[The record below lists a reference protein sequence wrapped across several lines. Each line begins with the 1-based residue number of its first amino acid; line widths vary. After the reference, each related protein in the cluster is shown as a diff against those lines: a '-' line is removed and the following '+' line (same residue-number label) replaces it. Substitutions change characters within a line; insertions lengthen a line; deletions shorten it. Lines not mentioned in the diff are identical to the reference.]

1 MNVARGDNFGYHAEC
16 TSTVDILVA
25 VTWTAET
32 ENLNPK
38 TPSPIFHVVM
48 KNLQILCNY
57 VNP

>member
-1 MNVARGDNFGYHAEC
+1 MLPGVIILVIMQNALLPHL
-16 TSTVDILVA
+16 DILVA